1 VIRVEALSKSYG
13 TVKALDAISLD
24 VNQGEIL
31 GLLGPNGA
39 GKTTTLKILSGYLRP
54 DAGRVD
60 IKGLNGVEQTEQTR
74 ALLGYLP
81 EYNPLYQDLLV
92 YDYLHY
98 IAAMRGIPLAARD
111 QRVAEMV
118 ELCGLASAVAFKV
131 GELSKGNRQ
140 RVGLAQ
146 AMIHDPEI
154 LILDEP
160 TAGLDPNQI
169 SEIRDLI
176 RQLGRKKTV
185 ILSSHILSE
194 VEATC
199 DRVVIIHHGKVVA
212 DGSTRLLQSQAAGDA
227 KVTVKLAQGKP
238 REVLAALK
246 ALPGVVSAERGED
259 EGAEIQG
266 YALQCD
272 RGADLRPEVFRMA
285 AKEGWVLYELRR
297 EAVSLE
303 DVFKQLTAE

>member
-1 VIRVEALSKSYG
+1 MIRIDELSKSYG
-13 TVKALDAISLD
+13 TVKALAGISFE
-24 VNQGEIL
+24 VQQGEIL

-39 GKTTTLKILSGYLRP
+39 GKSTTLKILSGYLSP
-54 DAGRVD
+54 DSGRVTLKD
-60 IKGLNGVEQTEQTR
+60 LDVVEETEKVRT
-74 ALLGYLP
+74 LIGYLP

-98 IAAMRGIPLAARD
+98 IAAMRGIDPALHEE
-111 QRVAEMV
+111 RVRNMV
-118 ELCGLASAVAFKV
+118 DVCGLTPAVNFKI

-169 SEIRDLI
+169 GEIRDLI
-176 RQLGRKKTV
+176 KRLGRKKTV

-199 DRVVIIHHGKVVA
+199 DRVVIVNRGKIVA
-212 DGSTRLLQSQAAGDA
+212 NAQPKELQAQAAGDA
-227 KVTVKLAQGKP
+227 KIQLKLGRRKQGDVV
-238 REVLAALK
+238 EVLK
-246 ALPGVVSAERGED
+246 NLPHVISVEISTAESEDIVSYSLRCTRGS
-259 EGAEIQG
+259 
-266 YALQCD
+266 
-272 RGADLRPEVFRMA
+272 DLRPELARLV
-285 AKEGWVLYELRR
+285 AKEGWMLYELYR
-297 EAVSLE
+297 EVISLE
-303 DVFKQLTAE
+303 DVFKQLTV